1 MIDKIKDE
9 ASEIYAFSK
18 RNYRQIVVICLTVFF
33 LVLNRY
39 HPITLEWL
47 GSLLYYMLLPI
58 LVIIILLRRNP
69 LDYGLRIGNWRL
81 WGWYVGITA
90 IVAVPVLYAA
100 SRFSQLSDYY
110 ITESFVM
117 WRYSLEM
124 AAYLFGWEFLF
135 RGFLLFGLKEK
146 LQEASILV
154 QMLPFVLLHLLKPEL
169 ETISTILMGIYF
181 GYVVYRGNS
190 FWPAYIMHLLINISF
205 ALYVNLL

>member
-18 RNYRQIVVICLTVFF
+18 RNYRQIVVICLAVLF

-39 HPITLEWL
+39 HPITPEWL
-47 GSLLYYMLLPI
+47 GSLIYYLVLPI
-58 LVIIILLRRNP
+58 SVIIILLRRNP
-69 LDYGLRIGNWRL
+69 IDYGLRAGDWRL
-81 WGWYVGITA
+81 WGWYMGITA

-146 LQEASILV
+146 LQEASNTIDQAEVRTRVIERKLSKV
-154 QMLPFVLLHLLKPEL
+154 QELPQTDSAK
-169 ETISTILMGIYF
+169 LME
-181 GYVVYRGNS
+181 
-190 FWPAYIMHLLINISF
+190 PAANDDEDRVDDDS
-205 ALYVNLL
+205 